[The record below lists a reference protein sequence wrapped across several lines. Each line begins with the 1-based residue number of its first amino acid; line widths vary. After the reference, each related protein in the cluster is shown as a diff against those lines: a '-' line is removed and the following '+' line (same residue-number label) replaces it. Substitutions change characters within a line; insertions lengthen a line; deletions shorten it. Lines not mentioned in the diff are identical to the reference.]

1 MGLYELEVFDF
12 PNAWNLPRP
21 RPLPRPRLLAI
32 GPLITLRDSSV
43 LLPSPSL
50 SRVEEVTAPDSSC
63 AESPPSSFSRASCKK
78 KKKTNKQKTIISMK
92 KKKKENKTAAHQS
105 RNSSKPKQMASLID
119 RKVIIFLYQPYSFHV
134 NNMIILSKLGPT

>member
-50 SRVEEVTAPDSSC
+50 SRVEEVTAPDSSW

-78 KKKTNKQKTIISMK
+78 KQTNKKQKYQWR
-92 KKKKENKTAAHQS
+92 KKKENKTAAHQS

-119 RKVIIFLYQPYSFHV
+119 RKVIIFLYQPYSFNV
-134 NNMIILSKLGPT
+134 NDMIILSKLGPT